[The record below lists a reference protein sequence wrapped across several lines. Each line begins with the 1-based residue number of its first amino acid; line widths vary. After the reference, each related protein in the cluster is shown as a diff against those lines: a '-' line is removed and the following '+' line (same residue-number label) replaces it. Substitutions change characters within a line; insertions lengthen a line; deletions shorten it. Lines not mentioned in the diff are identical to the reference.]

1 MVTLYVDS
9 TMYYT
14 VVKEGRA
21 LTSESDPA
29 SFIINISRASS
40 VPAPTPSAQQPDR
53 LGRRRRGR
61 VGHGGRAERGARR
74 RGGRVEGSGGGGHG
88 RGRPRHH
95 LLAHLPDLELQ
106 ADLARE
112 GLGVLQLERG
122 RRLCVGSVSPSVY
135 DYTVRFNGFN

>member
-1 MVTLYVDS
+1 MVTLSLDRWY
-9 TMYYT
+9 TMYKSK
-14 VVKEGRA
+14 KEGRA

-29 SFIINISRASS
+29 SCIIHSQLASS
-40 VPAPTPSAQQPDR
+40 VRAPTPSAQQPDR

-112 GLGVLQLERG
+112 GVGVLQLERG

-135 DYTVRFNGFN
+135 DYTVRFKWF